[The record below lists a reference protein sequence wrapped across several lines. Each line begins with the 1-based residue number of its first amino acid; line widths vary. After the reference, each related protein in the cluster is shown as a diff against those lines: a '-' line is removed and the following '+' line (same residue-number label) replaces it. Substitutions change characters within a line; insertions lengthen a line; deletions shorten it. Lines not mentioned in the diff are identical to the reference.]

1 MSFTAIFEK
10 VDNTAIND
18 DEAAAANIYACG
30 NTIVVENATADIFVF
45 DALGRLISRVAA
57 NADRTEIQIDMTG
70 VYVVKTA
77 KTTKRVMI
85 N

>member
-1 MSFTAIFEK
+1 
-10 VDNTAIND
+10 
-18 DEAAAANIYACG
+18 
-30 NTIVVENATADIFVF
+30 VVENATADIFVF